1 MRPIKNIK
9 DVVDWGLCTGCG
21 ACAYACPHQA
31 ITLENVESVGIR
43 PKVDLDRCASNC
55 ACLAICPGYS
65 VEGYLATGKPV
76 ENTEADFQFGPA
88 LEIWEGHAADPEI
101 RFAASS
107 GGALTAL
114 ALHCLENEKMEF
126 VLHAAMDEAKPYA
139 NTTVRSRNRAE
150 LLSRTGSRYAP
161 ASPGEGLGWIEESQG
176 PCVFIG
182 KPCDAAAAAKLCKQR
197 PSLDKKMGLILTFF
211 CAGTPSTAGTLNL
224 IQAAGALPEEVN
236 AVRYRGNGWPGEFHV
251 SFKRRTQE
259 MRLDYESAWGSLQK
273 YRPFRCHLCPD
284 GTGQVADIACGDA
297 WHEYSSNGNSG
308 LSLIIIRTER
318 GRAIFHRAVKA
329 GYLTVKPA
337 TTSKVLVAQKNLLE
351 RRTQIFGRLLA
362 MRLLF
367 IPTPKF
373 AGFWLAS
380 AWLKIPLATKART
393 IFGTLRRLVQRGLW
407 HRHPMQA
414 KK

>member
-1 MRPIKNIK
+1 MRQIKNIK

-21 ACAYACPHQA
+21 ACSYACPHQA

-43 PKVDLDRCASNC
+43 PKVDLERCASNC
-55 ACLAICPGYS
+55 VCLAICPGYS
-65 VEGYLATGKPV
+65 VDGYLATGKPA
-76 ENTEADFQFGPA
+76 ENTAADFKFGPA

-101 RFAASS
+101 RLAASS

-114 ALHCLENEKMEF
+114 ALYCLEKEKMEF
-126 VLHAAMDEAKPYA
+126 VLHAAMDAAKPYT
-139 NTTVRSRNRAE
+139 NITVRSRNRAE
-150 LLSRTGSRYAP
+150 LLSRAGSRYAP

-176 PCVFIG
+176 ACVFIG
-182 KPCDAAAAAKLCKQR
+182 KPCDAAAAVKLCKQR
-197 PSLDKKMGLILTFF
+197 PLLDKKMGLILTFF

-224 IQAAGALPEEVN
+224 IQAAGALPAEVDN
-236 AVRYRGNGWPGEFHV
+236 VRYRGHGWPGEFRV
-251 SFKRRTQE
+251 SYKNRTQE
-259 MRLDYESAWGSLQK
+259 TRLDYENAWGSLQK

-297 WHEYSSNGNSG
+297 WHEYTGNGNSG

-329 GYLTVKPA
+329 GYLAVKPA

-373 AGFWLAS
+373 VGFWLAQ
-380 AWLKIPLATKART
+380 AWLKIPLAAKART
-393 IFGTLRRLVQRGLW
+393 IFGTLRRLVQRRLW
-407 HRHPMQA
+407 HRHPVHPKM
-414 KK
+414 